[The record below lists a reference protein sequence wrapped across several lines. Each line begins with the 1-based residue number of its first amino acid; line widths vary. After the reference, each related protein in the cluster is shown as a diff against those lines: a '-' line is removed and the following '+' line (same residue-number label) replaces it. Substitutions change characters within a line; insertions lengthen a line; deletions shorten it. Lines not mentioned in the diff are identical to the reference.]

1 MKGIELCQRRQLESS
16 ITKQTKEQKQYS
28 EKVDQHLSKSLAVKR
43 NALELLPLYYSTVTY
58 ASIVKGS
65 KASNQTN
72 DNVSI
77 MTEESQDNRVK
88 KDRLNKETH
97 SKTQANLKD
106 DNSLNDQSSVWS
118 KESVINQIK
127 TLTEELEYERK
138 EREREREERI
148 KEKEENKV
156 VIENIMQFK
165 QLFLSI
171 NDKDT
176 DKEVGSQVKRIV
188 RKMKRAEDKQQQIE
202 KEKEKENNQTST
214 RKQEIDH
221 EINILNKS
229 GLQSSPINE
238 KSGSSSK
245 ITSHSAKTERR

>member
-43 NALELLPLYYSTVTY
+43 NALESLPLYHSTVTY

-65 KASNQTN
+65 KASNQIN

-88 KDRLNKETH
+88 KDRSNKETR

-106 DNSLNDQSSVWS
+106 DNSLNNQSSVWS

-138 EREREREERI
+138 ERER
-148 KEKEENKV
+148 
-156 VIENIMQFK
+156 
-165 QLFLSI
+165 
-171 NDKDT
+171 T
-176 DKEVGSQVKRIV
+176 
-188 RKMKRAEDKQQQIE
+188 
-202 KEKEKENNQTST
+202 
-214 RKQEIDH
+214 
-221 EINILNKS
+221 
-229 GLQSSPINE
+229 
-238 KSGSSSK
+238 
-245 ITSHSAKTERR
+245 